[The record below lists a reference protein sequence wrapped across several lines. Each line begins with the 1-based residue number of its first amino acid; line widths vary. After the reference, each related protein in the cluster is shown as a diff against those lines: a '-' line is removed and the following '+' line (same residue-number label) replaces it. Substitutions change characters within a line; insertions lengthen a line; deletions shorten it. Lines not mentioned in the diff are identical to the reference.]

1 MATNN
6 NDFSGWA
13 IVEIMGHQKY
23 AGFVSSQALAG
34 SSLVR
39 VDVPETDGHAA
50 FSKMFGGSSIYCLTP
65 VDELVAKSMAKSLR
79 KAPVDIYEFPREVVE
94 AMRTA
99 KIGQRSPASDDSQ
112 IGLDFEQDGTDVY
125 DDGASYGA

>member
-1 MATNN
+1 MTTNN

-23 AGFVSSQALAG
+23 AGFVSSQALA
-34 SSLVR
+34 SASLVR

-50 FSKMFGGSSIYCLTP
+50 FSKMFGASSIYCLTP

-79 KAPVDIYEFPREVVE
+79 KAPVDVYEFPREVVA

-99 KIGQRSPASDDSQ
+99 KIGHKTDDSQ
-112 IGLDFEQDGTDVY
+112 IGLDFDTDDDTVDY
-125 DDGASYGA
+125 DDGAKYGA

>member
-1 MATNN
+1 MTNSNN

-23 AGFVSSQALAG
+23 AGHVSTQAIGGA
-34 SSLVR
+34 SMVR
-39 VDVPETDGHAA
+39 VDVPEVEGHPA
-50 FSKMFGGSSIYCLTP
+50 FTKMFGATSIYCLTP

-79 KAPVDIYEFPREVVE
+79 KAPVSVYEFPREVVD

-99 KIGQRSPASDDSQ
+99 KLPAPESQ
-112 IGLDFEQDGTDVY
+112 HELDFDGPNDS
-125 DDGASYGA
+125 DGEY